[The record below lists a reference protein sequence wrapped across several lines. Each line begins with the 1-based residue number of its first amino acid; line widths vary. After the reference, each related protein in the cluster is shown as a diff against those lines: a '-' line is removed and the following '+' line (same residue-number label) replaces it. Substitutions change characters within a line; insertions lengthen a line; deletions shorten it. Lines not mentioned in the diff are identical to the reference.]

1 MKVIKSSGNIFKDLG
16 FNNHKEMLCCAKSLI
31 TLTKNNKDLKN
42 IKFSNYLIIYKKRK
56 NNNKVNN

>member
-56 NNNKVNN
+56 K